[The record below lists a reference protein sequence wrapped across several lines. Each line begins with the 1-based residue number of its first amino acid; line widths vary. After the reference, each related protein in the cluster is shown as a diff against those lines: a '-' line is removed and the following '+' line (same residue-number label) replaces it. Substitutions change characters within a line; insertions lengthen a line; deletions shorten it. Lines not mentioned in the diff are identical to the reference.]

1 MLPKKYWITFSLNE
15 FNQLKQTHMKK
26 LLKTVFPLVILALL
40 VSCDSIESLFDVD
53 FETTL
58 SGTLNIDVED
68 PAMKAADAFPFQAST
83 TIDPLSD
90 DEIAEYADKIVNVDA
105 DSVLVEVVSVNKSGV
120 VFLAGTSIT
129 VSNETNTVTWTI
141 DENWEIV
148 AGTTVILGDDV
159 TLGIYDA
166 VSDIMAELEV
176 FTVSAEGTCT
186 ETGVVVVLRIDIDT
200 TVTGNPL

>member
-1 MLPKKYWITFSLNE
+1 
-15 FNQLKQTHMKK
+15 MKK
-26 LLKTVFPLVILALL
+26 LLKTAFPLVILAFL

-58 SGTLNIDVED
+58 SGTLNIDVQD
-68 PAMKAADAFPFQAST
+68 PAKKAADAFPFQASA

-105 DSVLVEVVSVNKSGV
+105 DSVLVEVVSVNKEGV

-129 VSNETNTVTWTI
+129 ISNETNTATWTI
-141 DENWEIV
+141 TTDWPIV
-148 AGTTVILGDDV
+148 AGTTVTLDDV
-159 TLGIYDA
+159 GGIYDA
-166 VSDIMAELEV
+166 VSDIMSELEV